1 MSKIPF
7 NSITTS
13 LLVGFVSLLLSSCGG
28 GSSDSAG
35 NNPAPTPTPAPTNT
49 DPLLAYQWSIQNVGA
64 SAFSSVL
71 PVAGNDMNVAPAWA
85 LGYTGKGIKVGI
97 IDSGLDIRH
106 EDLAANVD
114 IANSYNFADGTNDP
128 TPTYVGSDH
137 GTKVAG
143 IIGAV
148 AFNGLGGRGV
158 AYNARLRGYNK
169 NWKAADGTTPLATII
184 NEAKALGTAP
194 YSADNDIF
202 NASYGDTGSI
212 PTFNL
217 LRNATFDNLRNL
229 RGGKGAL
236 LVKSAGNGFISL
248 ANGGGADA
256 RCEYAKLTA
265 ISCDDTNADTAS
277 SHNNVMIVG
286 ASNANGIKSSYSTAG
301 ASVWISAPG
310 GEYGLDQP
318 YFENPISSLD
328 AQPAIV
334 TTSLTGCKNDF
345 NSKGK
350 PIYVN
355 DLDSHGESPFAKD
368 CQYTATFNGTSAA
381 APNATGVV
389 ALMLEANPNLGYRDI
404 KHILATTAKRIHPSQ
419 EPVIQRSGLPFPI
432 TLEQGWVQNSA
443 GNWFSNWYGFGAINA
458 GAAVNMAKSYVN
470 YLPALKT
477 ELSSLTVPSTG
488 TVPNTAN
495 GAALPFDMRNT
506 PINTIEHVQ
515 VGVNIAQAPVS
526 TLPQNRSPNGLW
538 CNQIELTSPSGT
550 KSILMH
556 ALQGTGDYNAG
567 EKKTYPQK
575 GLVDAMFLSNAF
587 YGEPAK
593 GTWVLRVLDICTSTS
608 SGTTIA
614 GGSQQLLILNG
625 I

>member
-1 MSKIPF
+1 M
-7 NSITTS
+7 
-13 LLVGFVSLLLSSCGG
+13 
-28 GSSDSAG
+28 
-35 NNPAPTPTPAPTNT
+35 
-49 DPLLAYQWSIQNVGA
+49 
-64 SAFSSVL
+64 VL
-71 PVAGNDMNVAPAWA
+71 VAG
-85 LGYTGKGIKVGI
+85 
-97 IDSGLDIRH
+97 
-106 EDLAANVD
+106 
-114 IANSYNFADGTNDP
+114 
-128 TPTYVGSDH
+128 
-137 GTKVAG
+137 
-143 IIGAV
+143 
-148 AFNGLGGRGV
+148 GV
-158 AYNARLRGYNK
+158 AYNARLRGYNLL
-169 NWKAADGTTPLATII
+169 WKAADGTNPLSSGLT
-184 NEAKALGTAP
+184 NEAKALGNAP

-202 NASYGDTGSI
+202 NASYGSGGFI
-212 PTFNL
+212 PTVDNQRSFMLNNL
-217 LRNATFDNLRNL
+217 GTL

-236 LVKSAGNGFISL
+236 LVKSAGNSFIKLDGS
-248 ANGGGADA
+248 AGADNRCGWA
-256 RCEYAKLTA
+256 RAFKV
-265 ISCDDTNADTAS
+265 SCDDTNADTAS
-277 SHNNVMIVG
+277 SNYSVMVVG
-286 ASNANGIKSSYSTAG
+286 ASNSNGIKSSYSTAG

-310 GEYGLDQP
+310 GEYGLDQS
-318 YFENPISSLD
+318 YFESPLNSVST
-328 AQPAIV
+328 QPAIV
-334 TTSLTGCKNDF
+334 TTSLTGCKNDL
-345 NSKGK
+345 SPKGK

-368 CQYTATFNGTSAA
+368 CQCTATFNGTSAA

-556 ALQGTGDYNAG
+556 ALQGTGNYDEVN
-567 EKKTYPQK
+567 KITYPQSA
-575 GLVDAMFLSNAF
+575 LVDAMFLSNAF

>member
-1 MSKIPF
+1 MR
-7 NSITTS
+7 ITFYLVIAIVATTHIIGCSGGDSSTS
-13 LLVGFVSLLLSSCGG
+13 
-28 GSSDSAG
+28 
-35 NNPAPTPTPAPTNT
+35 NNPAPTPTPTPSNS

-64 SAFSSVL
+64 SAFSSDL
-71 PVAGNDMNVAPAWA
+71 PVAGNDMNVTAAWA
-85 LGYTGKGIKVGI
+85 AGYTGKGIKVAVV
-97 IDSGLDIRH
+97 DSGLEIKH

-114 IANSYNFADGTNDP
+114 IANSYNFANGSNDP
-128 TPTYVGSDH
+128 TPTFVGADH
-137 GTKVAG
+137 GTSVAG

-158 AYNARLRGYNK
+158 AYNSRLRGYNLL
-169 NWKAADGTTPLATII
+169 WQAADGTTPLGILS

-194 YSADNDIF
+194 YSVDNDIF
-202 NASYGDTGSI
+202 NASYGTSGFIRS
-212 PTFNL
+212 FNPQESAVL
-217 LRNATFDNLRNL
+217 DNLRTL

-236 LVKSAGNGFISL
+236 VVHSSGNNFGELLRGADSRCL
-248 ANGGGADA
+248 WANGA
-256 RCEYAKLTA
+256 R
-265 ISCDDTNADTAS
+265 ISCDDTNTDTK
-277 SHNNVMIVG
+277 NNNYSVMVVG

-310 GEYGLDQP
+310 GEYGLDQS
-318 YFENPISSLD
+318 YFESPLSSTSV
-328 AQPAIV
+328 QPAIV
-334 TTSLTGCKNDF
+334 TTSLTGCKNDL

-350 PIYVN
+350 PNYIN
-355 DLDSHGESPFAKD
+355 DLDSHGENPLAAN
-368 CQYTATFNGTSAA
+368 CQYTATFNGTSSA
-381 APNATGVV
+381 APNASGVV

-404 KHILATTAKRIHPSQ
+404 KYILASTAKRIHPNQ
-419 EPVIQRSGLPFPI
+419 EPVIPSGGPFPI
-432 TLEQGWVQNSA
+432 TLEQGWVKNSA

-477 ELSSLTVPSTG
+477 WPSTLTVPSTA

-495 GAALPFDMRNT
+495 GAALPFDMSNT
-506 PINTIEHVQ
+506 PFNKIEYVQ

-526 TLPQNRSPNGLW
+526 NLPLNNYPSGLW
-538 CNQIELTSPSGT
+538 CNQIELSSPSGT

-556 ALQGTGDYNAG
+556 AFQGTG
-567 EKKTYPQK
+567 TYDAVNLVTSPQSA
-575 GLVDAMFLSNAF
+575 LVDAMFLSNAF

-593 GTWVLRVLDICTSTS
+593 GTWILRVLDICTGAI

-625 I
+625 N